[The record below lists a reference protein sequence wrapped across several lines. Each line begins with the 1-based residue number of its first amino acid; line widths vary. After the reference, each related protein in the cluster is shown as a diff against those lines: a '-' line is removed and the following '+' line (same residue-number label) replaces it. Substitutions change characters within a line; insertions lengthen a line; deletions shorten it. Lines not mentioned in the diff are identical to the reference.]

1 MKRMLG
7 VLAVATFLCAAS
19 AASGQ
24 TPGHDSVTGDGV
36 IDFTSDGF
44 WTEVLVDARSGP
56 SGENPSGTL
65 TLQICGIQTTSRAC
79 TQSGSVTCLNVT
91 GNRAVFAWFGPVFA
105 ANFPVRLRGLV
116 EITDNGSPGAGR
128 DTLQIVPSHIVFSNG
143 YDASIDVPITDCP
156 ASLPGDGTPLFAGDT
171 SPWGFTQDY
180 VVNDAA
186 ALPSSKDQCNNG
198 GWRNFD
204 VFKNQGDCVS
214 YVSTKG
220 TNPPG
225 GH

>member
-1 MKRMLG
+1 MRRMLG
-7 VLAVATFLCAAS
+7 ALAAATVLCAAS

-24 TPGHDSVTGDGV
+24 TPSHDSVTGDGV

-65 TLQICGIQTTSRAC
+65 QLLVCGIHTTSRAC
-79 TQSGSVTCLNVT
+79 FQGGSVTCLHVT
-91 GNRAVFAWFGPVFA
+91 GNRAVFAWFGGLFA
-105 ANFPVRLRGLV
+105 STFLLRLRGLV

-128 DTLQIVPSHIVFSNG
+128 DTLQIVPSYIVFSNG
-143 YDASIDVPITDCP
+143 YDASVDVPITDCP

-171 SPWGFTQDY
+171 SPWVFTQDY
-180 VVNDAA
+180 VINDAPR
-186 ALPSSKDQCNNG
+186 LPSSKDQCRNG
-198 GWRNFD
+198 GWRDFG

-214 YVSTKG
+214 FVAT
-220 TNPPG
+220 G
-225 GH
+225 GRNLPAG